1 MRTRYRLFDA
11 FSRCRERDGAQLRT
25 FSLSVIGSYSIVS
38 NEKSFITFRASFR
51 LDRLR
56 CIAFYRGNVED
67 GAYFSILDES
77 LVDLTLL
84 LWSLV
89 HLLLLF
95 CLRELPGVEDELL
108 EIPPVY

>member
-1 MRTRYRLFDA
+1 M
-11 FSRCRERDGAQLRT
+11 
-25 FSLSVIGSYSIVS
+25 
-38 NEKSFITFRASFR
+38 SFY

-56 CIAFYRGNVED
+56 CIAFYWGSVED

-84 LWSLV
+84 LRSLV
-89 HLLLLF
+89 HLLLRF